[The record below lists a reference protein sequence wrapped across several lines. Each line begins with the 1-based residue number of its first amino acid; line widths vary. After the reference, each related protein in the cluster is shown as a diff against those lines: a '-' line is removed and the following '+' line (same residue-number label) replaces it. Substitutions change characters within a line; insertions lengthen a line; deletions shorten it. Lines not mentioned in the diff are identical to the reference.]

1 MNENSDQDAKKFLIL
16 LQERVAELLTLSMA
30 PKNRPDG
37 NNFEDYQKFRNMMG
51 ECLYLPDHN

>member
-37 NNFEDYQKFRNMMG
+37 INFEDYQ
-51 ECLYLPDHN
+51 